1 MTLLCW
7 CLKLM
12 ICLLGSKQE
21 ALVAALGDLI
31 TLGLDVVVLKGMETL
46 LWMLH
51 GEMLLMFADWL
62 FCVSLPDSSHL
73 DGTHSLS
80 LLMHSINLQSRKAD
94 LRMFCLKRLCVSL
107 ICFIV
112 YRFHKCGTHSEG
124 TNPHPPATRP
134 TTTNPTPQQSVL
146 RREKLHYSSIS

>member
-1 MTLLCW
+1 MALLCW

-31 TLGLDVVVLKGMETL
+31 TLGLDVVLLKGMETL
-46 LWMLH
+46 LWTLH

-80 LLMHSINLQSRKAD
+80 FLMHSINLQSRKAD
-94 LRMFCLKRLCVSL
+94 LRMFCLKTLCVSL
-107 ICFIV
+107 ICSIV
-112 YRFHKCGTHSEG
+112 YRFHNVELIQKAPT
-124 TNPHPPATRP
+124 PLPPQHCPPP
-134 TTTNPTPQQSVL
+134 TTPPHNS
-146 RREKLHYSSIS
+146 HC